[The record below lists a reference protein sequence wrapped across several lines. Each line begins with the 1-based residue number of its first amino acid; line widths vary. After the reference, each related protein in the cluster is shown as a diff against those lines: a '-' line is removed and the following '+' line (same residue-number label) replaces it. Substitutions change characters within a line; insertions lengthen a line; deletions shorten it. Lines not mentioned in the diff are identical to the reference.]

1 MYAMAEKGYDFNMPQ
16 PEPLKILR
24 MLRNANT
31 SYWAGGLA
39 DQPYFLLLELNAAAN
54 GERKYADRKADN
66 VRKLLGTPNG

>member
-1 MYAMAEKGYDFNMPQ
+1 MSEAGYDFDMPQ
-16 PEPLKILR
+16 PEPFKILR

-54 GERKYADRKADN
+54 GERKYTDRKTAN
-66 VRKLLGTPNG
+66 LKGMLGNT